1 MNKNPYEVLGVS
13 PNASDDEIKKAY
25 RDLTR
30 KYHPDANVDNPL
42 ADLAEEKFKE
52 VQEAYDTIMHERASG
67 NSSSYSYGGGSS
79 SGSSGGYSYG
89 GSSYGNSGGYGGYQS
104 AQQDPRLQAAVN
116 YINNRRFREA
126 LNTLDQVPERSAL
139 WYYLSGCANAGLG
152 NNVLARDHAAQ
163 AVNMEPNN
171 MQYRQLLNQLDFS
184 SRRYQNSP
192 YGNGYGGGYSSCG
205 TGNMCCDLCLY
216 VYLLLCE
223 CMGGDLCTCMY
234 KRKRCTGRITAGTYR
249 VFMALGSIIE
259 TSTLFLLAAA
269 SFFVGIVVR
278 EFGLRTGARFIWR
291 QSFWE
296 RSRPRIN
303 SMCLLLQLWDCISGG
318 SRLSGDARE
327 TSGDDAEI

>member
-67 NSSSYSYGGGSS
+67 NSGGYSYGGNSS

-89 GSSYGNSGGYGGYQS
+89 GSSYGNTGGYGSYQN

-126 LNTLDQVPERSAL
+126 LNTLDQVPERTAL

-152 NNVLARDHAAQ
+152 NNVLARDHAVQ
-163 AVNMEPNN
+163 AVKWNPIICST
-171 MQYRQLLNQLDFS
+171 D
-184 SRRYQNSP
+184 
-192 YGNGYGGGYSSCG
+192 SC
-205 TGNMCCDLCLY
+205 
-216 VYLLLCE
+216 
-223 CMGGDLCTCMY
+223 
-234 KRKRCTGRITAGTYR
+234 
-249 VFMALGSIIE
+249 
-259 TSTLFLLAAA
+259 
-269 SFFVGIVVR
+269 
-278 EFGLRTGARFIWR
+278 
-291 QSFWE
+291 
-296 RSRPRIN
+296 
-303 SMCLLLQLWDCISGG
+303 
-318 SRLSGDARE
+318 
-327 TSGDDAEI
+327 